1 MPSSPESS
9 EIKRGEPLRRAA
21 RNKVGDWEQE
31 VAPGTEAKA
40 APGRSALAIKP
51 ISEPPQWAGNLGQW
65 LLANTQR
72 HVSGGSTPGRH
83 VGLDPLLE
91 LDQVL
96 CAGITDVPSIL
107 RPAASADNS
116 LRVRLGRPSWGQR
129 RRTIPADAV
138 RNVPTMVTAPNM
150 RRVVVENLSD
160 FDLQRVVSSYPMRDF
175 ARRLTQQNKPV
186 VTYLHTMRGLVGA
199 ESLHERVFLLLADF
213 HPLVAFVA
221 GQPFTIVWPKGSKP
235 GTHTPDFILVSTSG
249 QPVVVDVKTRED
261 RASNYWQEREPV
273 IRDTLAQVGLDYLV
287 WTEMPRRFRKNLENF
302 TAAQVPAASVDR
314 WAPAAAT
321 LAGAG
326 RSAHQLA
333 TQLDF
338 AGYPYLNAMML
349 IRWLLWTR
357 VLETDM
363 HQLFTPDSIVKAAQ
377 Q

>member
-1 MPSSPESS
+1 MHA
-9 EIKRGEPLRRAA
+9 PLPVQAA
-21 RNKVGDWEQE
+21 RF
-31 VAPGTEAKA
+31 
-40 APGRSALAIKP
+40 
-51 ISEPPQWAGNLGQW
+51 SEPPKVKPVTEVPGWAGPLGHW
-65 LLANTQR
+65 LLSNTQR
-72 HVSGGSTPGRH
+72 LAERGYTPTRH
-83 VGLDPLLE
+83 AAVDPLAELTKILE
-91 LDQVL
+91 AL
-96 CAGITDVPSIL
+96 
-107 RPAASADNS
+107 PAPVQPVDHRSHGADTS

-138 RNVPTMVTAPNM
+138 RNVPTIVTAPNS

-160 FDLQRVVSSYPMRDF
+160 FDLQRVISSYPMRDF

-186 VTYLHTMRGLVGA
+186 VAYLHTMNGLVGA

-235 GTHTPDFILVSTSG
+235 GTHTPDFILVSASG

-261 RASNYWQEREPV
+261 RASTYWQEREPV
-273 IRDTLAQVGLDYLV
+273 IRDTLAQVGVDYLV

-302 TAAQVPAASVDR
+302 TAAQVTAASVDR

-326 RSAHQLA
+326 GSAHQLA
-333 TQLDF
+333 TQLDL

-349 IRWLLWTR
+349 IRWLLWTH